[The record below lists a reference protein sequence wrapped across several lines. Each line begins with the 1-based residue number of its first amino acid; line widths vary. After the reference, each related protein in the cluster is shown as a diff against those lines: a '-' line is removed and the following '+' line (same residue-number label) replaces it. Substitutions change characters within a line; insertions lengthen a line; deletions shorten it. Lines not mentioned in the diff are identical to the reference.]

1 MKFKLLFI
9 VIAMLL
15 LCGCGT
21 KLTEGEVYAKQFI
34 EAHSDVG
41 SVRLSFWNP
50 ATKVNKIFTVPR
62 TYYYPDAYAIH
73 IRAIQDNE
81 WVTAVYY
88 VPEDVY
94 NSVSVGDTFKYEKG
108 RDSMTMPYSIS
119 AQIG

>member
-21 KLTEGEVYAKQFI
+21 NLTEGEVYAKQFI

-41 SVRLSFWNP
+41 SVMIPLMNP
-50 ATKVNKIFTVPR
+50 TTGVNQIIRIPR
-62 TYYYPDAYAIH
+62 TYYYPDTYAIH

-81 WVTAVYY
+81 WVTAIYY
-88 VPEDVY
+88 VPKDVY

-108 RDSMTMPYSIS
+108 RDSMTMPYSAS
-119 AQIG
+119 AQIE